1 MVWSNLR
8 WADFWL
14 LWWRFFKIKQW
25 FWAAAKAAINQVS
38 YLSHILSSRKH
49 KSESEDTLGRGWG
62 EGGRRN
68 GGKKKMFLPYKTSI
82 ILSVIQLYRV
92 LLFLQNPYHS
102 LATKKKLMCSCAC
115 MRSAWY
121 CEVQQHRSH
130 WRISHSPFSK
140 IEWSL
145 LIRENISQLN

>member
-102 LATKKKLMCSCAC
+102 LATKKKVDVLMCLYEICLVLWGA
-115 MRSAWY
+115 AAQIPL
-121 CEVQQHRSH
+121 EDITFPFQQDRMK
-130 WRISHSPFSK
+130 PV
-140 IEWSL
+140 
-145 LIRENISQLN
+145 N